1 MAVTL
6 ADVKMYLRID
16 STYEDSLLESFM
28 GAADSYLAASIDG
41 YTDKLSD
48 ADFAAKA
55 DMVKLALVSE
65 MYRNRDPSNDQ
76 RDTFP
81 YYITSQIAQLQYW
94 ADIEPA
100 STPDDGGEDAGD
112 EPNNE
117 PAGGDDAGDEPNT
130 EPAGGDDTQPGEGE
144 P

>member
-6 ADVKMYLRID
+6 AQAKLYLRID
-16 STYEDSLLESFM
+16 STYEDTLLESFM

-65 MYRNRDPSNDQ
+65 MYRNRDPANDQ

-94 ADIEPA
+94 ADVEPA
-100 STPDDGGEDAGD
+100 SESDNTGTDTGD
-112 EPNNE
+112 YSTDE
-117 PAGGDDAGDEPNT
+117 PAGGDDNGDEPNT
-130 EPAGGDDTQPGEGE
+130 EPAGGDTQPEEGE

>member
-6 ADVKMYLRID
+6 DQTKLYLRID

-48 ADFAAKA
+48 ADFSAKA

-94 ADIEPA
+94 ADVEPA
-100 STPDDGGEDAGD
+100 SESDNTGTDTGDDSTND
-112 EPNNE
+112 
-117 PAGGDDAGDEPNT
+117 PAGGDDNGDEPNT
-130 EPAGGDDTQPGEGE
+130 EPAGDDTQPGGGGL
-144 P
+144 

>member
-6 ADVKMYLRID
+6 AQAKLYLRID
-16 STYEDSLLESFM
+16 STYEDTLLESFM
-28 GAADSYLAASIDG
+28 VAADSYLAASIDG
-41 YTDKLSD
+41 YTDKLSN

-76 RDTFP
+76 RDSFP

-100 STPDDGGEDAGD
+100 LEPDGTDTGDDTTD
-112 EPNNE
+112 EPV
-117 PAGGDDAGDEPNT
+117 GGDDDGDEPNT
-130 EPAGGDDTQPGEGE
+130 EPAGGDTQPEEGE

>member
-6 ADVKMYLRID
+6 AQAKLYLRID
-16 STYEDSLLESFM
+16 STYEDSLLESFL

-48 ADFAAKA
+48 ADFSAKA

-94 ADIEPA
+94 ADVEPA
-100 STPDDGGEDAGD
+100 STTDDGGEDAGD
-112 EPNNE
+112 EPN
-117 PAGGDDAGDEPNT
+117 T
-130 EPAGGDDTQPGEGE
+130 EPADGDDTQPEEGE
-144 P
+144 HLD

>member
-1 MAVTL
+1 
-6 ADVKMYLRID
+6 
-16 STYEDSLLESFM
+16 M

-41 YTDKLSD
+41 YADKLSD

-100 STPDDGGEDAGD
+100 LEPDGTDT
-112 EPNNE
+112 E
-117 PAGGDDAGDEPNT
+117 PAGGDDNGDEPNT
-130 EPAGGDDTQPGEGE
+130 EPAGDDTQPEGGE

>member
-6 ADVKMYLRID
+6 QQVKDYLRID
-16 STYEDSLLESFM
+16 AAYEDALLQTFM
-28 GAADSYLAASIDG
+28 DAADSYLVASIDG
-41 YTDKLSD
+41 YADKLSD
-48 ADFAAKA
+48 ADFASKA

-65 MYRNRDPSNDQ
+65 FYRNRDPSNDQ

-94 ADIEPA
+94 ADVEPA
-100 STPDDGGEDAGD
+100 STPDDGGENAGD

-117 PAGGDDAGDEPNT
+117 PE
-130 EPAGGDDTQPGEGE
+130 EGE

>member
-6 ADVKMYLRID
+6 ADVKLYLRID

-41 YTDKLSD
+41 YTLKLTD
-48 ADFAAKA
+48 TDFAKKA
-55 DMVKLALVSE
+55 DMVKLAVISE

-76 RDTFP
+76 RDSFP

-94 ADIEPA
+94 ADVEPT
-100 STPDDGGEDAGD
+100 STPDDGGEDTGD
-112 EPNNE
+112 DTTDE
-117 PAGGDDAGDEPNT
+117 PAGGDDNGDEPNT
-130 EPAGGDDTQPGEGE
+130 EPAGGDA
-144 P
+144 

>member
-6 ADVKMYLRID
+6 AQAKLYLRID
-16 STYEDSLLESFM
+16 STYEDTLLESFM

-100 STPDDGGEDAGD
+100 LEPDGTDTGD
-112 EPNNE
+112 DTTDE
-117 PAGGDDAGDEPNT
+117 PAGGDDNGDEPNT
-130 EPAGGDDTQPGEGE
+130 EPAGGDTQPEEGE

>member
-6 ADVKMYLRID
+6 ADVKLYLRID

-41 YTDKLSD
+41 YTLKL
-48 ADFAAKA
+48 ADTNFEKKA
-55 DMVKLALVSE
+55 DMVKLAVISE

-81 YYITSQIAQLQYW
+81 YYITSQITQLQYW
-94 ADIEPA
+94 PDIEPTDD
-100 STPDDGGEDAGD
+100 SDTEPSDDGTS
-112 EPNNE
+112 
-117 PAGGDDAGDEPNT
+117 T
-130 EPAGGDDTQPGEGE
+130 EPAGGTDDDSPAGGDETQPEEGE

>member
-28 GAADSYLAASIDG
+28 GAADSYLVASIDG

-76 RDTFP
+76 RDSFP

-94 ADIEPA
+94 ADVEPA
-100 STPDDGGEDAGD
+100 SESDNTGTDT
-112 EPNNE
+112 
-117 PAGGDDAGDEPNT
+117 GDDSTDEPNT
-130 EPAGGDDTQPGEGE
+130 EPAGGDDTQPGEVFNS
-144 P
+144 

>member
-6 ADVKMYLRID
+6 AQAKLYLRID
-16 STYEDSLLESFM
+16 STYEDTLLESFM
-28 GAADSYLAASIDG
+28 VAADSYLAASIDG

-76 RDTFP
+76 RDSFP

-100 STPDDGGEDAGD
+100 LELDGTDTGDDTTD
-112 EPNNE
+112 EPV
-117 PAGGDDAGDEPNT
+117 GGDDDGDEPNT
-130 EPAGGDDTQPGEGE
+130 EPAGGDTQPEEG
-144 P
+144 

>member
-6 ADVKMYLRID
+6 QQVKDYLRID
-16 STYEDSLLESFM
+16 AAYEDALLQTFM
-28 GAADSYLAASIDG
+28 DAADSYLVASIDG

-48 ADFAAKA
+48 ADFSAKA

-65 MYRNRDPSNDQ
+65 MYRNRDPANDQ
-76 RDTFP
+76 RDSFP

-94 ADIEPA
+94 AD
-100 STPDDGGEDAGD
+100 
-112 EPNNE
+112 
-117 PAGGDDAGDEPNT
+117 
-130 EPAGGDDTQPGEGE
+130 DTQSEEGE